1 MPGVQAS
8 RISSNALPVS
18 RAVPSLPRGRSTA
31 QKVDALTRAGAPLPG
46 DWQAPAGK
54 LRTVG
59 ARPLKDAQ
67 CLWPRRSQARRF
79 RSSGPFVLSAK
90 TTTTFAHWREG
101 LGMNTITI
109 EAATPDSAVGL
120 YAALALFG
128 AELRRSE
135 DGRRFIDVE
144 LRGGDRAIVEVLN
157 AIERYVTQRNDGPA
171 KVELDG
177 HNYMLYAAT

>member
-1 MPGVQAS
+1 
-8 RISSNALPVS
+8 
-18 RAVPSLPRGRSTA
+18 
-31 QKVDALTRAGAPLPG
+31 
-46 DWQAPAGK
+46 
-54 LRTVG
+54 
-59 ARPLKDAQ
+59 
-67 CLWPRRSQARRF
+67 
-79 RSSGPFVLSAK
+79 
-90 TTTTFAHWREG
+90 
-101 LGMNTITI
+101 MNTITI